1 MKEAQKQIN
10 QLKHVIYQ
18 RNYQARKNSSKMTS
32 NLLNATN
39 LNVRPPQRF
48 ILIEE
53 NSKADGEC
61 LISAILGHR
70 LSLESP
76 GIVLVCAEHTFE
88 HYNQVGN
95 RWAHRIS
102 MHRDN
107 GTIRPIEALKN
118 HFEDFMDID
127 GKIDYLERFWHTIEK
142 YLHEFKEMNKQ
153 NVSVI
158 IDNLIFYKDLFEAD
172 EAWMV
177 DICEKLYK
185 LTNLYQNLSIVVKIN
200 ESELYELLCRNI
212 EDYANPIIQV
222 DAFETG
228 LFHEVDGKLIV
239 KEKENVDE
247 WVSKVS
253 EKQLLFKIT
262 NRDIKIYVPGSVDLK

>member
-1 MKEAQKQIN
+1 
-10 QLKHVIYQ
+10 
-18 RNYQARKNSSKMTS
+18 MTS
-32 NLLNATN
+32 SLLNATN

-48 ILIEE
+48 ILLEQ
-53 NSKADGEC
+53 NSKADGAC

-70 LSLESP
+70 VSLESP
-76 GIVLVCAEHTFE
+76 GVILVCAEHTFH
-88 HYNQVGN
+88 HYDAVGN
-95 RWAHRIS
+95 RWAHRLT

-107 GTIRPIEALKN
+107 GTIRPIEALKC
-118 HFEDFMDID
+118 HFQDFMDID

-142 YLHEFKEMNKQ
+142 YVHEFEEKGKQ
-153 NVSVI
+153 NISII

-177 DICEKLYK
+177 DVCEKLFR
-185 LTNLYQNLSIVVKIN
+185 LTDIYRNLSVVIKIN
-200 ESELYELLCRNI
+200 ECELYDTLCRNI
-212 EDYANPIIQV
+212 EDYANPIIQI

-228 LFHEVDGKLIV
+228 LFHEVDGKLII

-262 NRDIKIYVPGSVDLK
+262 NRDIKVYVPGSVDLK

>member
-1 MKEAQKQIN
+1 
-10 QLKHVIYQ
+10 
-18 RNYQARKNSSKMTS
+18 MTTS
-32 NLLNATN
+32 LLNATN

-48 ILIEE
+48 ILLEQ
-53 NSKADGEC
+53 NSKADGAC

-76 GIVLVCAEHTFE
+76 GIVFVCAEHTFQ
-88 HYNQVGN
+88 HYDNVGN
-95 RWAHRIS
+95 RWAHRLQ

-107 GTIRPIEALKN
+107 GTIRPIEALKS
-118 HFEDFMDID
+118 HFQDFMDID

-142 YLHEFKEMNKQ
+142 YVHEFAENGKKNI
-153 NVSVI
+153 SVI
-158 IDNLIFYKDLFEAD
+158 VDNLIFYKDLFEANNT
-172 EAWMV
+172 WMV
-177 DICEKLYK
+177 DVCEKLFK
-185 LTNLYQNLSIVVKIN
+185 LTDIYTNLSIVMKIN
-200 ESELYELLCRNI
+200 ESEIHDVLCRNI
-212 EDYANPIIQV
+212 EDFANPIIQI

-262 NRDIKIYVPGSVDLK
+262 NRDIKVYVPGSVDLK